1 VASRLVVRGRGGG
14 EGGAG
19 NGEACGHVSDV
30 SCQKMKILKNIF
42 NDKCK
47 QVNSTEY
54 SRGKTEF

>member
-1 VASRLVVRGRGGG
+1 MRGRGGG